1 MTYPLHPNCLPFD
14 LSAFQWDAERVVS
27 RLPVMGEMP
36 CQHALLRLGESTFA
50 LLPLGYTVPSFLLAP
65 VIRVVIA
72 IRIPK

>member
-1 MTYPLHPNCLPFD
+1 
-14 LSAFQWDAERVVS
+14 
-27 RLPVMGEMP
+27 MGEMP
-36 CQHALLRLGESTFA
+36 CQRALLRLGESTFA